1 MIRRRHRN
9 AADIA
14 RHEIKQE
21 SKADTTR
28 YTAPKV
34 QKKEPSTAAATEAKK
49 LKPQQQKKPAGNQ
62 VQHKAARVDPKT
74 LYDKPRA
81 QKQTAAAGTA
91 GHPNRP
97 VETQGV
103 EMSQEKDVYE
113 AMDPERE
120 SIYEE
125 TF

>member
-1 MIRRRHRN
+1 M
-9 AADIA
+9 
-14 RHEIKQE
+14 
-21 SKADTTR
+21 
-28 YTAPKV
+28 
-34 QKKEPSTAAATEAKK
+34 AAATEAKK